1 MISFIIIG
9 KNEGWKL
16 TKCLESVFKTI
27 KQSNITLYEVI
38 YVDSN
43 SKDDSIGRANAFVRV
58 RIYQITGICNAAIAR
73 NIGARESRGDVLFFI
88 DGDMEIMHD
97 FLPLVYDSSSEL
109 KYNFVSGNLL
119 NINYD
124 YYGNIVSKQNAT
136 YTKIKEKYEVT
147 TGGIFL
153 IKRNL
158 WLRMNGMKTKLVYN
172 EDLDFGIRLAKSEN
186 KLYRKKEIIA
196 KHHTIPSNDK
206 NRMWKFL
213 FSKSELY
220 RVVLLRDNFF
230 NVHQWTYFF
239 RGNYTLF
246 MLLFLILVSVQFHCI
261 LLVLLYFPLIMIR
274 IISRKEYTM
283 RLIISRI
290 FYFLIYEPALF
301 FAFFLF
307 WPKKNEE
314 KYVCI
319 K

>member
-136 YTKIKEKYEVT
+136 YTKIKEKYEV
-147 TGGIFL
+147 IMV
-153 IKRNL
+153 L
-158 WLRMNGMKTKLVYN
+158 WL
-172 EDLDFGIRLAKSEN
+172 
-186 KLYRKKEIIA
+186 
-196 KHHTIPSNDK
+196 
-206 NRMWKFL
+206 
-213 FSKSELY
+213 
-220 RVVLLRDNFF
+220 
-230 NVHQWTYFF
+230 
-239 RGNYTLF
+239 
-246 MLLFLILVSVQFHCI
+246 
-261 LLVLLYFPLIMIR
+261 
-274 IISRKEYTM
+274 
-283 RLIISRI
+283 
-290 FYFLIYEPALF
+290 
-301 FAFFLF
+301 
-307 WPKKNEE
+307 
-314 KYVCI
+314 
-319 K
+319 